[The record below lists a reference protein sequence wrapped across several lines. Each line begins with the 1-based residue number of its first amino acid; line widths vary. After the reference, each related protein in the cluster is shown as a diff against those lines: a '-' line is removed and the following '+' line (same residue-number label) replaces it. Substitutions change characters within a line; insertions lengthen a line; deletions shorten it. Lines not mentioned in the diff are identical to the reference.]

1 LLGNFNIL
9 SSYIIRLVNSILI
22 KELSTIVVL
31 KVTIKAIQ

>member
-1 LLGNFNIL
+1 
-9 SSYIIRLVNSILI
+9 LVNSILI

>member
-1 LLGNFNIL
+1 M
-9 SSYIIRLVNSILI
+9 VNSILI